1 MTEKKP
7 LTLIEPKL
15 RIELK
20 ALINEV
26 LDERTKPKEYKHP
39 WYEYWDGVSGD

>member
-26 LDERTKPKEYKHP
+26 LDERTKPKEYKLSLIHI
-39 WYEYWDGVSGD
+39 

>member
-7 LTLIEPKL
+7 LTLIKPEL

-26 LDERTKPKEYKHP
+26 LDERKQYVHP